1 MMHLLHFLGLYF
13 VHLIVIVRLC
23 MDVLVKRECQVVV
36 GMVNGKMVVGGY
48 PSAALH

>member
-1 MMHLLHFLGLYF
+1 MHLPPLSQPLFCTCYCPT
-13 VHLIVIVRLC
+13 VHTA
-23 MDVLVKRECQVVV
+23 VLVERECQVVV